1 MKTFSYFLLLFN
13 LIFLSHQQGS
23 IERKPLVKDLYTA
36 DPSAHVFEDKIY
48 IYPSHDNDNAN
59 SYDMRDYHVYVMP
72 DTQTYPTDLGCALKL
87 EDIPWASEQL
97 WAPDCVEKDGKYYFV
112 FPAKDKQGMFR
123 IGMAI
128 GDNPAGPF
136 KPEQSYIKGTY
147 SIDPCL
153 FPDEDGSYYLT
164 FGGLQGGQLDKY
176 INNQYGPQNGEPQG
190 NQVARMPKIALMKD
204 NLLELAEDPRDL
216 VLQDEYGKP
225 LTGGDGNRRFFEAP
239 WLFKKDNTYYFTYS
253 TGGSHLLVYA
263 TSKDV
268 YGPYTYR
275 GVILTPVSG
284 WTTHHS
290 ILEFNGKWYLFYHD
304 AERSGGIS
312 TRRNVKFTSLQF
324 KENGDIV
331 TINGGG

>member
-1 MKTFSYFLLLFN
+1 MKTISYFLLLFN
-13 LIFLSHQQGS
+13 LILLSYQQGS
-23 IERKPLVKDLYTA
+23 IERKPLVKDLFTA

-48 IYPSHDNDNAN
+48 IYPSHDQDNAN
-59 SYDMRDYHVYVMP
+59 SYDMRDYHVYVMT
-72 DTQTYPTDLGCALKL
+72 DTQTYPTDLGCVLKL

-97 WAPDCVEKDGKYYFV
+97 WAPDCVEKNGKYYFV

-136 KPEQSYIKGTY
+136 KPEKEYIKGTY

-176 INNQYGPQNGEPQG
+176 KDNKYSPQNNEPNG
-190 NQVARMPKIALMKD
+190 NQEARMPKIALMKD
-204 NLLELAEDPRDL
+204 NLLELAEDPKDL
-216 VLQDEYGKP
+216 VLLDEYGKP
-225 LTGGDGNRRFFEAP
+225 LTGGDGKRRFFEAP

-290 ILEFNGKWYLFYHD
+290 ILEFNGKWYMFYHD

-312 TRRNVKFTSLQF
+312 TRRNIKFTSLEF

-331 TINGGG
+331 TINGDG